1 LPTREEDRYETPIA
15 FAPIRAIRVQKTLR
29 PPARDNPSPGRVSQS
44 AATCLLVASLG
55 GVAIAQTPG
64 QHRVDGVVM
73 HGEAKGPRPIAN
85 IRVVL
90 HRVGPDRAGPLDS
103 LLTDARGRY
112 NFRFTPSGSPDAIYF
127 VSASYDG
134 IAYFSVP
141 LRDVETRGD
150 DAQITV
156 FDTSSG
162 PVPIHILGHHVIVGA
177 PDAHGQRE
185 AVEVFE
191 LGNDS
196 SVTRVTGGTS
206 NPVWETR
213 LPRGAVDAK
222 VNPTGE
228 IAPTAITF
236 TGGRVRLYAPI
247 SPGARQLSYA
257 YQVPKN
263 ALPLSFTVEQP
274 ASVLEVL
281 LEEPRARVT
290 GGGLSEV
297 APTTTGGRTFRRFL
311 AQNVPNQ
318 AIIQIDVPFTLG
330 DIRTR
335 YFVVIAVVCAAA
347 MIGAIAYATR
357 RRRRVPALALRS
369 RTAHAPA
376 TEELLQAIVQL
387 DARLDQG
394 SIATADERTQYDIER
409 ARLKSRLAAA
419 LAEEDQPG

>member
-1 LPTREEDRYETPIA
+1 LPLVS
-15 FAPIRAIRVQKTLR
+15 RAQ
-29 PPARDNPSPGRVSQS
+29 AE
-44 AATCLLVASLG
+44 
-55 GVAIAQTPG
+55 
-64 QHRVDGVVM
+64 HRVDGIVM

-85 IRVVL
+85 VRVVL

-112 NFRFTPSGSPDAIYF
+112 SFRFTPSGSPEAIYF

-134 IAYFSVP
+134 IAYFSTP
-141 LRDVETRGD
+141 LRGTETRGE

-156 FDTSSG
+156 FDTTSG
-162 PVPIHILGHHVIVGA
+162 PVPIHILGHHIIVGA
-177 PDAHGQRE
+177 PDARGQRE

-191 LGNDS
+191 IGNDS
-196 SVTRVTGGTS
+196 SVTRVTGGTER
-206 NPVWETR
+206 PVWEMR
-213 LPRGAVDAK
+213 LPRGAVGAK

-228 IAPTAITF
+228 IAPSAITF

-257 YQVPKN
+257 YQVPKT
-263 ALPLSFTVEQP
+263 ALPLSFTAEQP

-297 APTTTGGRTFRRFL
+297 APTTTGGRSFRRFL
-311 AQNVPNQ
+311 AQNVSDQ
-318 AIIQIDVPFTLG
+318 AVVQIDVPFTLG

-335 YFVVIAVVCAAA
+335 YFVVVAVVCAAA
-347 MIGAIAYATR
+347 MIGAIAFAM
-357 RRRRVPALALRS
+357 RRRRVPALASRS

-376 TEELLQAIVQL
+376 TEELLQAIAL
-387 DARLDQG
+387 IDARVEQG
-394 SIATADERTQYDIER
+394 SVATADERAQYDAER

-419 LAEEDQPG
+419 LAEEHQPG

>member
-1 LPTREEDRYETPIA
+1 
-15 FAPIRAIRVQKTLR
+15 
-29 PPARDNPSPGRVSQS
+29 
-44 AATCLLVASLG
+44 
-55 GVAIAQTPG
+55 
-64 QHRVDGVVM
+64 M

-85 IRVVL
+85 VRVVL

-103 LLTDARGRY
+103 LLTDAGGRY

-141 LRDVETRGD
+141 LRDTETRGD

-156 FDTSSG
+156 FDTTSG
-162 PVPIHILGHHVIVGA
+162 PVAIHSLGHHIIVGA

-196 SVTRVTGGTS
+196 SVTRVTGGTEH
-206 NPVWETR
+206 PVWETR

-228 IAPTAITF
+228 ISPTAITF

-290 GGGLSEV
+290 GGNLSEV

-311 AQNVPNQ
+311 AQNVPDR
-318 AIIQIDVPFTLG
+318 AIVQVDVPFTLG

-335 YFVVIAVVCAAA
+335 YFVVVAVVCAAA
-347 MIGAIAYATR
+347 MLGAIAFAT
-357 RRRRVPALALRS
+357 RRRRVPALASRS

-376 TEELLQAIVQL
+376 TEELLQAIAQL

-394 SIATADERTQYDIER
+394 SVATADERAQYDAER

-419 LAEEDQPG
+419 LAEEHQPG